1 MIKTIFLAAFFFVN
15 GAFAK
20 EKINLSSLELVA
32 NKEHVRKI
40 EKGDEALVYFWA
52 AWCKDCKK
60 SLKTILT
67 SLHEKGVAIFAVNRD
82 RKMKKANHYIKKHK
96 ILIPVYRDGSKS
108 ISKKLK
114 AFSVPHWAV
123 VRFQGSDNFS
133 VLKIASGDVSA
144 ALSYFK
150 GDR

>member
-1 MIKTIFLAAFFFVN
+1 MMKIIFLIALFFVN
-15 GAFAK
+15 GVSAK
-20 EKINLSSLELVA
+20 EEINLSSLELVN

-40 EKGDEALVYFWA
+40 EKGTEALVYFWA
-52 AWCKDCKK
+52 VWCKDCKK
-60 SLKTILT
+60 SLKTTLT

-82 RKMKKANHYIKKHK
+82 RNMKKADHYIKKYK
-96 ILIPVYRDGSKS
+96 ILIPIYRDNSKL

-123 VRFQGSDNFS
+123 VRFQGKDNFS
-133 VLKIASGDVSA
+133 VLKIASGDVGE

-150 GDR
+150 GVR